1 MKLKALTILGLA
13 AAALL
18 PAAPAEAGNVS
29 VGVGIGIGGGGGYY
43 RGGGYCGPRRYYRPY
58 YGAYY
63 YAPVYPYPPSGPYY
77 YAPRAPFANYD
88 DPDPDDWPKE
98 NPADRQD
105 HGALLT
111 ARAWAA
117 LADGRFYQAADLF
130 TDKIDDH
137 PSLGMPRIGYAI
149 TAARYGDLSTGVR
162 AMREALHYDPES
174 LRYVPRN
181 DLLDAKYENVLD
193 RYRSSFERAEHQA
206 DPAFM
211 IACLEFIL
219 GHKVK
224 SVQMLDRAL
233 KAGDDSVAAQN
244 LKDLL
249 DARPSKPASRK

>member
-1 MKLKALTILGLA
+1 MKLRALTILGLA
-13 AAALL
+13 AATLL
-18 PAAPAEAGNVS
+18 PAPPAQAGNVS
-29 VGVGIGIGGGGGYY
+29 VGVGIGIGGGG
-43 RGGGYCGPRRYYRPY
+43 YCGPRRYYRPYYYRPY

-63 YAPVYPYPPSGPYY
+63 YAPAYPYPPPGAYY

-117 LADGRFYQAADLF
+117 LADGRFYEAADLF

-137 PSLGMPRIGYAI
+137 PSLGLPRIGYAI
-149 TAARYGDLSTGVR
+149 TAARYGDLATGVR

-181 DLLDAKYENVLD
+181 ELLDAKIDNVLE
-193 RYRSSFERAEHQA
+193 RYRSSFERAQDQA

-211 IACLEFIL
+211 IACLEFIR

-233 KAGDDSVAAQN
+233 KEGDDSVAAQN
-244 LKDLL
+244 LRRLL
-249 DARPSKPASRK
+249 DARPPSKR